1 LEGLWCVQK
10 KKKESHK
17 ITIVVGSTIHIS
29 MKGDNTG
36 IGVWK
41 QQQEK
46 SYPDKNYK
54 GIWPFQGINA
64 ENNFQKKIKKK

>member
-1 LEGLWCVQK
+1 VQK

-54 GIWPFQGINA
+54 GI
-64 ENNFQKKIKKK
+64 